1 MNQSTPL
8 AKPQK
13 SHKSSRR
20 PSAREDL
27 YQTVTN
33 KIIAALEK
41 GTAPWRRPWRSA
53 EKRVGSSLPANA
65 LTGRPYSGVNIPLLW
80 MAAEERG
87 FSTDR
92 WLTYNQAQQAGGQ
105 VRKGETSSLAVV
117 FKPFEKQAEDNTGNK
132 LFDDQGKPVMES
144 LAMLKSLQLFNTEQC
159 EGLPEQMAGQPAKH
173 MTQEETDTLSAPVM
187 NRVLAIFNAS
197 GVRSTALR
205 QNRAYYWPA
214 RDEIVMPL
222 TGQFFTEADYWS
234 TLLHELVHASGHET
248 RLNRE
253 GITSSTR
260 KFGDP
265 VYTFEELVAEMGS
278 AFLCAELGVYGEVQ
292 HDSYVAGWL
301 LRLKE
306 DKTALFRA
314 CRRAR
319 EATEFLLNQQA
330 DTDHAVPAMKVA

>member
-8 AKPQK
+8 AKPRK
-13 SHKSSRR
+13 SPKSSRR

-27 YQTVTN
+27 YQTVTD

-65 LTGRPYSGVNIPLLW
+65 LTGRAYSGVNIPLLW

-87 FSTDR
+87 FSTDH

-117 FKPFEKQAEDNTGNK
+117 FKPFEKQAEDNNGNK

-222 TGQFFTEADYWS
+222 TGQFLPKRIIGPPCCTNWS
-234 TLLHELVHASGHET
+234 TPVAM
-248 RLNRE
+248 RLD
-253 GITSSTR
+253 STE
-260 KFGDP
+260 K
-265 VYTFEELVAEMGS
+265 A
-278 AFLCAELGVYGEVQ
+278 
-292 HDSYVAGWL
+292 
-301 LRLKE
+301 
-306 DKTALFRA
+306 
-314 CRRAR
+314 
-319 EATEFLLNQQA
+319 
-330 DTDHAVPAMKVA
+330 